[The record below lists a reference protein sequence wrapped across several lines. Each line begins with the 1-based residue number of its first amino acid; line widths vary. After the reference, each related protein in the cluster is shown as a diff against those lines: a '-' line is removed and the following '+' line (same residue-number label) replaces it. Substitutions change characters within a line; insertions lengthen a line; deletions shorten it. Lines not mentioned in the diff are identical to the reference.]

1 MRKPKPQEIYRHF
14 KGNLYQI
21 ITLAKHS
28 ETGEELVI
36 YQALYGEYQVYARPL
51 EMFLSP
57 VDKKKYPQASQEQRF
72 ERILF
77 AEATEIGT
85 KSPQGTEVEQAESEN
100 ETYTYISAEN
110 SVPKELMEFLDADS
124 YEKRLEILTAL
135 AGKITNETL
144 TTMSVACDIELKD
157 GPVEERYEELKNC
170 LLTLERFECKRLR

>member
-1 MRKPKPQEIYRHF
+1 MRKPRPQEIYRHF

-51 EMFLSP
+51 EMFMSP
-57 VDKKKYPQASQEQRF
+57 VDKRKYPQASQEQRF
-72 ERILF
+72 ERICF
-77 AEATEIGT
+77 TDATENGT
-85 KSPQGTEVEQAESEN
+85 GRIPGMEAEEAEQKRPSTSYSPSEN
-100 ETYTYISAEN
+100 A
-110 SVPKELMEFLDADS
+110 VPKELMDFLDAAS
-124 YEKRLEILTAL
+124 YEKRLEILNAL
-135 AGKITNETL
+135 AGRITNEML

-157 GPVEERYEELKNC
+157 GPVEERYEELKSC